1 MEIKDINL
9 TKCQIYSTRNVRN
22 VKKKENEG
30 IVLTKKRNFC
40 SILVYQN
47 SRIQGMRTNKRKCL
61 IRLIQKNQDC
71 MRR

>member
-1 MEIKDINL
+1 MEMKDINL
-9 TKCQIYSTRNVRN
+9 AKCQIYSTRNVRN
-22 VKKKENEG
+22 VKKKENED

-71 MRR
+71 MKR